1 MTTLRELE
9 DAFNKAYEAGNLED
23 ARLFASE
30 IDKQLSLSNIEDTA
44 QQEEESIAGS
54 KAKELAGEI
63 GVEIALSTAG
73 QVAAASSG
81 VFYLPVAFGTG
92 FGASV
97 AAQKTIGD
105 PDVSYGRA
113 LVNGVV
119 NLIPMSQQIK
129 GVLAGGK
136 ITKEVVKE
144 VAKTEAKRGAAIG
157 VGEATAVSVID
168 EGRLPTAEELLMYG
182 VGGAGFGAA
191 LGAATPRIAQS
202 FNKFLGKTPQQIDE
216 DIATGKISKEDAVN
230 AASPAMSK
238 EEAEKFIDDTIASMD
253 RKSAAKTIMQ
263 ANDSDEPSTWQRAKA
278 WFTPS
283 KIIGGDATNAAFE
296 LRSKINAEIDVAAKI
311 GRSVDDAIAKT
322 PSIEPSV
329 NKFLETGVL
338 DKKLVGT
345 KIAGDLEKYAEVREG
360 LQRKLIQQLD
370 DYNFE
375 GVPLKQ
381 QRALRNTLQESIRD
395 KNYNTREYRLFTDS
409 KFKVDKKLQKEATE
423 EVAQKIQAESKTK
436 LTDAE
441 AMEKAEEHIQKLLS
455 HSAAAKSKNSNVHIP
470 TATDGVLKFR
480 HDVGE
485 AERKFLGE
493 ITDAGERMR
502 GTLTGLSRIVYKN
515 EADIEVAKG
524 LTKMGLAR
532 DANTVDPNKFTKL
545 TLRGGIKT
553 DLAVPNIVQDAL
565 NRVYLKNY
573 TPEFNDDFAGIA
585 NSIYQQAISTSKAAK
600 VLFNPPSYMV
610 NAMGGW
616 FTMIAMGMNPIHRGY
631 GQGLKLATAEYKIW
645 ENVFSKGSQKARKE
659 LLDEMR
665 DMKRYGLSAANIIES
680 DIRDAFTRGGVFDAS
695 LGKVIQQVGKAYS
708 ATDTAARFSV
718 WKHNQTRLAK
728 LYPDLKGEDLK
739 VAAARLTND
748 TFQNYDKLSPQL
760 RQASRYGAMP
770 QFVSFTAEFAR
781 NITNQ
786 VRYAKQMVAGNFGRE
801 FGLDPS
807 KADLGAMRR
816 EGALRLASL
825 AVVAGGGEALRRTI
839 NSSQGVTP
847 EKEEALRN
855 SIVPDWDKN
864 KSLVFTEMS
873 EDGKTGKYLNMA
885 YLIPHS
891 MMADIVNA
899 AISGQPLENMSSLL
913 AEHFVGDGTFVT
925 IAGINAL
932 QNRDENG
939 KQISTTAD
947 PNKAAF
953 ERLKYFFNEAFSL
966 GAQREYGKLVQAM
979 QDEKVGE
986 EGKLTVGDVLRRQV
1000 GLRVNNFDIGRSATS
1015 KAKIYRQ
1022 AAIDSAS
1029 EYNTARDYKNLPP
1042 DELEAL
1048 YIKGDNARKSNMQ
1061 KIAEINRDLQKLGYS
1076 ESERIQALKDAKVS
1090 SKDILATLEGTYN
1103 PLPRDKTLSTSDI
1116 LSDEKFQGLSPR
1128 DTIRMIIEEAG
1139 DDINLRKRLLNQ
1151 FKANLKAERRGLSDK
1166 DSLIKNM
1173 STSER
1178 VDYIIANPQRFQ
1190 EFRRKGIV
1198 NRAVM
1203 IELRRRGVQF

>member
-1 MTTLRELE
+1 
-9 DAFNKAYEAGNLED
+9 
-23 ARLFASE
+23 
-30 IDKQLSLSNIEDTA
+30 
-44 QQEEESIAGS
+44 
-54 KAKELAGEI
+54 
-63 GVEIALSTAG
+63 
-73 QVAAASSG
+73 
-81 VFYLPVAFGTG
+81 
-92 FGASV
+92 
-97 AAQKTIGD
+97 
-105 PDVSYGRA
+105 
-113 LVNGVV
+113 
-119 NLIPMSQQIK
+119 
-129 GVLAGGK
+129 
-136 ITKEVVKE
+136 
-144 VAKTEAKRGAAIG
+144 
-157 VGEATAVSVID
+157 
-168 EGRLPTAEELLMYG
+168 
-182 VGGAGFGAA
+182 
-191 LGAATPRIAQS
+191 
-202 FNKFLGKTPQQIDE
+202 
-216 DIATGKISKEDAVN
+216 
-230 AASPAMSK
+230 MSK
-238 EEAEKFIDDTIASMD
+238 EEAEKFIDDTISTMD

-263 ANDSDEPSTWQRAKA
+263 AMDLEEPSTWQRAKA
-278 WFTPS
+278 WAMPS
-283 KIIGGDATNAAFE
+283 KIIGGDATDAAFS
-296 LRSKINAEIDVAAKI
+296 LRNKINSEVDVAAKI

-329 NKFLETGVL
+329 NKFLETGVI
-338 DKKLVGT
+338 DKKLIGT
-345 KIAGDLEKYAEVREG
+345 KIAGDLERYAETRET
-360 LQRKLIQQLD
+360 LQRQLIKQLD
-370 DYNFE
+370 DYDFD

-381 QRALRNTLQESIRD
+381 QRALRNTLQESVRD

-409 KFKVDKKLQKEATE
+409 KFKVDKRLQKEATE

-441 AMEKAEEHIQKLLS
+441 AAQKAEEHIQKLIS
-455 HSAAAKSKNSNVHIP
+455 HSASAKSKNSNVHIP

-515 EADIEVAKG
+515 EADIQIAKS

-532 DANTVDPNKFTKL
+532 DASTVDPNKFTKL
-545 TLRGGIKT
+545 TLKGGVKT

-565 NRVYLKNY
+565 NRAYLKNY
-573 TPEFNDDFAGIA
+573 NQEFNDDFAGVL
-585 NSIYQQAISTSKAAK
+585 NSTYQQAISTSKAAK

-616 FTMIAMGMNPIHRGY
+616 FTMVAMGMNPVHRSY

-718 WKHNQTRLAK
+718 WKHNQKRLSK
-728 LYPDLKGEDLK
+728 LYPDLEGEDLK
-739 VAAARLTND
+739 MAAARLTND

-760 RQASRYGAMP
+760 RQASRAGAMP

-786 VRYAKQMVAGNFGRE
+786 VRYAKQMIAGNFGRE

-825 AVVAGGGEALRRTI
+825 TTVVAGGEALRRTM
-839 NSSQGVTP
+839 NSNEGVTP

-864 KSLVFTEMS
+864 KSLLFTEMS

-885 YLIPHS
+885 YLVPHS
-891 MMADIVNA
+891 MMMDVVNA
-899 AISGQPLENMSSLL
+899 AISGEPVENISALL
-913 AEHFVGDGTFVT
+913 AEHYVGDGTFVMT
-925 IAGINAL
+925 SGVNAL
-932 QNRDENG
+932 QNRDEDG
-939 KQISTTAD
+939 KVISSNAN
-947 PNKAAF
+947 PNIAAF

-966 GAQREYGKLVQAM
+966 GAQREYGKLIQAM

-986 EGKLTVGDVLRRQV
+986 EGKLTVGDVLRRQA
-1000 GLRVNNFDIGRSATS
+1000 GLRVNNFDIGRSATF
-1015 KAKIYRQ
+1015 KAKGFRQ
-1022 AAIDSAS
+1022 AAIDSGS
-1029 EYNTARDYKNLPP
+1029 EYNIARDYKNLPP

-1048 YIKGDNARKSNMQ
+1048 YIKGNNARKGNMQ

-1076 ESERIQALKDAKVS
+1076 ESERIKSFKDAKIS
-1090 SKDILATLEGTYN
+1090 SKDIVATLEGTYN

-1116 LSDEKFQGLSPR
+1116 LNDEKFEGLSTR
-1128 DTIRMIIEEAG
+1128 DTIKMIVEEAG
-1139 DDINLRKRLLNQ
+1139 DDIMLRKRLLNQ
-1151 FKANLKAERRGLSDK
+1151 FKSNLKAERSGLSDK

-1198 NRAVM
+1198 NRAVL

>member
-1 MTTLRELE
+1 MDVRMPDGTLIKNVPE
-9 DAFNKAYEAGNLED
+9 DATREQILAVYERGIAEE
-23 ARLFASE
+23 S
-30 IDKQLSLSNIEDTA
+30 IEATA
-44 QQEEESIAGS
+44 QQEEESILGS
-54 KAKELAGEI
+54 KAKELAGEL

-73 QVAAASSG
+73 QIAAASSG
-81 VFYLPVAFGTG
+81 IFYLPVAFGTG

-97 AAQKTIGD
+97 TAQKTIGD

-113 LVNGVV
+113 FINGLV

-168 EGRLPTAEELLMYG
+168 KGRPPTAEELATYG
-182 VGGAGFGAA
+182 IGGAAFGGA
-191 LGAATPRIAQS
+191 LGAATPKIAQS

-238 EEAEKFIDDTIASMD
+238 EQAEKFIDDTISTMD
-253 RKSAAKTIMQ
+253 RKSAVKTIIQ
-263 ANDSDEPSTWQRAKA
+263 ANDLDEPSTWQRAKA
-278 WFTPS
+278 WAMPS

-296 LRSKINAEIDVAAKI
+296 LRSKINAEIDVSAKI
-311 GRSVDDAIAKT
+311 GRSVDDAIAKN
-322 PSIEPSV
+322 PSIQPSV
-329 NKFLETGVL
+329 NKFLDTGVI
-338 DKKLVGT
+338 DKELVGT
-345 KIAGDLEKYAEVREG
+345 KIAGDLEKYTETKEA

-370 DYNFE
+370 DYNFD
-375 GVPLKQ
+375 GLSLKD
-381 QRALRNTLQESIRD
+381 QRILRNTIQESVRD
-395 KNYNTREYRLFTDS
+395 KNYNTREYRLYTDS
-409 KFKVDKKLQKEATE
+409 KFKVDKRLQKEATE
-423 EVAQKIQAESKTK
+423 EIAQKIQANSKTNI
-436 LTDAE
+436 TAE
-441 AMEKAEEHIQKLLS
+441 KAMKKAEEHIQKLLS
-455 HSAAAKSKNSNVHIP
+455 HSAAARAKNPNVHIP

-480 HDVGE
+480 HDVGP

-493 ITDAGERMR
+493 ITDPGERIR
-502 GTLTGLSRIVYKN
+502 GTLTSLSRIVYKN
-515 EADIEVAKG
+515 EADIEIAKA

-532 DANTVDPNKFTKL
+532 DSKTVDPNKFTKL
-545 TLRGGIKT
+545 TLRGGLKT
-553 DLAVPNIVQDAL
+553 DLSVPNIVQDAL

-573 TPEFNDDFAGIA
+573 NQEFNDDFSGVL
-585 NSIYQQAISTSKAAK
+585 NSAYQQAISVSKAAK

-616 FTMIAMGMNPIHRGY
+616 LTMVGMGMNPISRGY

-659 LLDEMR
+659 LLDEIR
-665 DMKRYGLSAANIIES
+665 DMKRYGLSASNIIES

-695 LGKVIQQVGKAYS
+695 LGKVIRQVGKAYS
-708 ATDTAARFSV
+708 ATDTAARFAV
-718 WKHNQTRLAK
+718 WKHHQRRLNK
-728 LYPDLKGEDLK
+728 IYPELEGEELKI
-739 VAAARLTND
+739 AAARLTND
-748 TFQNYDKLSPQL
+748 VYQNYDKLNPNL
-760 RQASRYGAMP
+760 REASRYGAMP

-816 EGALRLASL
+816 EGLLRLTSL
-825 AVVAGGGEALRRTI
+825 ATVVAGGEALRRTM

-855 SIVPDWDKN
+855 SIVPDWDRN
-864 KSLVFTEMS
+864 KSLLFTEMS
-873 EDGKTGKYLNMA
+873 EDGKTGKYINMA
-885 YLIPHS
+885 YISPHS
-891 MMADIVNA
+891 MMADIFNA
-899 AISGQPLENMSSLL
+899 LVSKEPSKNMSELL
-913 AEHFVGDGTFVT
+913 AEHFVGDGTFVMT
-925 IAGINAL
+925 SAINAL

-939 KQISTTAD
+939 KVIS
-947 PNKAAF
+947 PNANPNIAAF

-966 GAQREYGKLVQAM
+966 GAQREYGKLIQAM
-979 QDEKVGE
+979 QDEKAGE
-986 EGKLTVGDVLRRQV
+986 KGKLTVGDVLRRQV
-1000 GLRVNNFDIGRSATS
+1000 GLRVNNLDIGRNATL
-1015 KAKIYRQ
+1015 KAQGFKQ
-1022 AAIDSAS
+1022 AAIDSAK
-1029 EYNTARDYKNLPP
+1029 EYNTARDDKNLPP
-1042 DELEAL
+1042 DELEDM
-1048 YIKGDNARKSNMQ
+1048 YIKGNNARKGNMQ
-1061 KIAEINRDLQKLGYS
+1061 KISEINRDLQKLGYS
-1076 ESERIQALKDAKVS
+1076 ESERIKVLKDAKVS
-1090 SKDILATLEGTYN
+1090 SKDILATLEGRYN
-1103 PLPRDKTLSTSDI
+1103 PLPRNKTLSTSDI

-1128 DTIRMIIEEAG
+1128 DTVRAIINEAG
-1139 DDINLRKRLLNQ
+1139 DDINLKKRLLNE
-1151 FKANLKAERRGLSDK
+1151 FKSNLKAERRGLSDR

-1198 NRAVM
+1198 NRDVM